1 MYSSILRST
10 ARVFRTTHQKKNP
23 NSPLR
28 RKGPVPCQ
36 PVSGEQPVVVVVV
49 VVVSGIGIGIS
60 IFLKFACKVR

>member
-1 MYSSILRST
+1 MYSSILLLGFPERPT
-10 ARVFRTTHQKKNP
+10 KKRNP
-23 NSPLR
+23 NSPLW